1 MNAVKIAELNKVLEA
16 TQEKLTA
23 LELTLK
29 TEDNHDLFEDMRLQV
44 KKELEET
51 ISRINADIVKASME
65 IAVINLKDEEEDNF
79 DSDLFSQIEQTAL
92 NSMFATEEDKVL
104 YKAMIA
110 RSNEILT
117 KKAIKSKENLS
128 RSDSFIEEFEFIFL
142 KTEGAYFSL
151 DNICGLMDVDANKV
165 RIEIFSR
172 MKKETRKWIIE
183 SICKNFKFM
192 QELAIG
198 LSELEKIDE
207 IADSRKFIYSF
218 NDDDDELD
226 EVFDVIP
233 QQKSGAIMIHS

>member
-1 MNAVKIAELNKVLEA
+1 
-16 TQEKLTA
+16 
-23 LELTLK
+23 
-29 TEDNHDLFEDMRLQV
+29 
-44 KKELEET
+44 
-51 ISRINADIVKASME
+51 
-65 IAVINLKDEEEDNF
+65 
-79 DSDLFSQIEQTAL
+79 
-92 NSMFATEEDKVL
+92 
-104 YKAMIA
+104 
-110 RSNEILT
+110 
-117 KKAIKSKENLS
+117 
-128 RSDSFIEEFEFIFL
+128 
-142 KTEGAYFSL
+142 
-151 DNICGLMDVDANKV
+151 
-165 RIEIFSR
+165 

>member
-65 IAVINLKDEEEDNF
+65 IAVINLKDEEEDDF